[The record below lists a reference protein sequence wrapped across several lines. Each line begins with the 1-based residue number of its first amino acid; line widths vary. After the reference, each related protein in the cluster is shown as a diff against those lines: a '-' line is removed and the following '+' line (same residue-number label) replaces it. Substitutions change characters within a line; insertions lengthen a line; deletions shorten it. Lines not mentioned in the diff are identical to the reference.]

1 MLSRLALISATFHA
15 FNIATL
21 LVVGRLWRHRY
32 AEEPAIRPRPMQLAT
47 DLGVAGLIAVLS
59 ALIFGTAVGVTGA
72 EPGGL
77 LSQWFFSELLVLLSL
92 AALVLRRAPGL
103 RLYGLRLLP
112 AVTRSIASTRPLA
125 STGISWVGESS
136 RLRGLTLRP

>member
-1 MLSRLALISATFHA
+1 MRCRSGIIRALDQAMLSRLALISATFHA

-77 LSQWFFSELLVLLSL
+77 LAQWFFSELQVPL
-92 AALVLRRAPGL
+92 APRRRGRALHPDRRRREPRLLRR
-103 RLYGLRLLP
+103 P
-112 AVTRSIASTRPLA
+112 AR
-125 STGISWVGESS
+125 
-136 RLRGLTLRP
+136 